1 MDMSWLKIPKIGKP
15 TVMTP
20 QILDRLKQAFL
31 MGCTDSEACLFAEIH
46 TGTLYNYQ
54 TKHPEYALLKAE
66 YKQNPILLARTEVI
80 KGLRK
85 DSAHALKVMERLS
98 KDYKQK
104 QEVDINSDSFESI
117 LTKLKQGGGE

>member
-1 MDMSWLKIPKIGKP
+1 MDLSWLKVPKIGRP
-15 TVMTP
+15 TVMTTE
-20 QILDRLKQAFL
+20 ILDKLKQAYSI
-31 MGCTDSEACLFAEIH
+31 GCTDIEACLYVEIH
-46 TGTLYNYQ
+46 TDTLYNYQ
-54 TKHPEYALLKAE
+54 KKHPEYIKLKAE

-104 QEVDINSDSFESI
+104 QEVELNSDSFESI
-117 LTKLKQGGGE
+117 LTKLKRGGDE